1 MPVRKTV
8 IPPDA
13 EGMKTGLFMRRLLP
27 SLPESVLRKIFA
39 ARDVKLDGVRADRDT
54 PVHAGQTLSVFLP
67 ASHEESPVLRIVY
80 EDEDV
85 LLVNKPAGVSVES
98 DEPGSLSLTDLCRLH
113 TQSRPTLS
121 TAAHSF
127 ELPAAHSFELPAAG
141 EPTHLSPNTP
151 VATGD
156 PGAAFPF
163 RNLNRRDCPLGSSLV
178 SVDLGTDEISP
189 GAAARSS
196 LETVHRT
203 VSRALEPTGGHRFL
217 APVHRLDNKTCGLCL
232 FAKNPRAHAVL
243 LEAFKHR
250 TVEKYYI
257 CLVRGI
263 PKPPA
268 AVCSAFLLKDAAR
281 GVVQIL
287 DQSRPGARPVTTG
300 YETLSAG
307 PVSRLRVH
315 LITGRTHQIRAHL
328 AALGHPVL
336 GDDLYGDRSF
346 NRLQKSRSLKLCA
359 AELTLHTEG
368 QLPSLDGK
376 TFKINPPF

>member
-1 MPVRKTV
+1 MPVRKTL

-13 EGMKTGLFMRRLLP
+13 EGMKTGLFLRRLLP
-27 SLPESVLRKIFA
+27 SLPESVLRKFSA
-39 ARDVKLDGVRADRDT
+39 AREVKLDGVRADRDT

-67 ASHEESPVLRIVY
+67 ASHEESPVLRVVY

-127 ELPAAHSFELPAAG
+127 EPPAAG
-141 EPTHLSPNTP
+141 DPTHLSPNTP
-151 VATGD
+151 PAAGEPD
-156 PGAAFPF
+156 AAFPQ
-163 RNLNRRDCPLGSSLV
+163 
-178 SVDLGTDEISP
+178 
-189 GAAARSS
+189 A
-196 LETVHRT
+196 
-203 VSRALEPTGGHRFL
+203 
-217 APVHRLDNKTCGLCL
+217 VHRLDNKTCGLCL

-268 AVCSAFLLKDAAR
+268 ATCSAFLLKDAAR

-287 DQSRPGARPVTTG
+287 DQNRPGARPITTG

-368 QLPSLDGK
+368 QLPNLDGK

>member
-1 MPVRKTV
+1 MPIRKSL

-13 EGMKTGLFMRRLLP
+13 EGMKTGLFLRRLFP

-67 ASHEESPVLRIVY
+67 ASHEESPTLRVVY

-85 LLVNKPAGVSVES
+85 LLVNKPAGISVES

-113 TQSRPTLS
+113 T
-121 TAAHSF
+121 
-127 ELPAAHSFELPAAG
+127 
-141 EPTHLSPNTP
+141 
-151 VATGD
+151 GD
-156 PGAAFPF
+156 PGAAFPQ
-163 RNLNRRDCPLGSSLV
+163 
-178 SVDLGTDEISP
+178 
-189 GAAARSS
+189 
-196 LETVHRT
+196 
-203 VSRALEPTGGHRFL
+203 
-217 APVHRLDNKTCGLCL
+217 PVHRLDNKTCGLCL
-232 FAKNPRAHAVL
+232 FAKNPRAQAVL
-243 LEAFKHR
+243 LEAFKQR

-257 CLVRGI
+257 CLVRGV

-268 AVCSAFLLKDAAR
+268 ATCSAFLLKDAAR

-287 DQSRPGARPVTTG
+287 DQSRPGARPITTG

-307 PVSRLRVH
+307 SVSRLRVH

-346 NRLQKSRSLKLCA
+346 NRLLKSRSLKLCA

-368 QLPSLDGK
+368 QLPNLDGK